1 MTHSLIKSTVE
12 ERKKKDLQE
21 RIEKQKKKLVSLIT
35 KCELLRVELDM
46 IRQEYTVR
54 VGQLFHKSNQ
64 QDLDIIYY
72 RNLIE
77 LLEKGYT
84 YSDAVKK
91 LDDTYYAQQHKL
103 HKERE
108 QMQRDQKI
116 YEMRI
121 ESADKSQDPQ
131 IKNLWKQLV
140 SKFHPDLVQDQKE
153 KSRREEM
160 MKLINRAYQEKNMD
174 TLKKL
179 QNNSSHIF
187 NAENTIQSLENILVE
202 IENQIIE
209 QEEVYEEL
217 KTSEWY
223 HWRTTIARAKKKN
236 QDVFIDIEHNLLNE
250 IVKKMELLEKLKQTV
265 EQMRETKHINN

>member
-1 MTHSLIKSTVE
+1 MIDTFMTHSLIKSTVE

-131 IKNLWKQLV
+131 IKNLWN
-140 SKFHPDLVQDQKE
+140 F
-153 KSRREEM
+153 
-160 MKLINRAYQEKNMD
+160 
-174 TLKKL
+174 T
-179 QNNSSHIF
+179 
-187 NAENTIQSLENILVE
+187 
-202 IENQIIE
+202 
-209 QEEVYEEL
+209 
-217 KTSEWY
+217 
-223 HWRTTIARAKKKN
+223 
-236 QDVFIDIEHNLLNE
+236 
-250 IVKKMELLEKLKQTV
+250 QT
-265 EQMRETKHINN
+265 

>member
-140 SKFHPDLVQDQKE
+140 SKFHPDLVQDQNE